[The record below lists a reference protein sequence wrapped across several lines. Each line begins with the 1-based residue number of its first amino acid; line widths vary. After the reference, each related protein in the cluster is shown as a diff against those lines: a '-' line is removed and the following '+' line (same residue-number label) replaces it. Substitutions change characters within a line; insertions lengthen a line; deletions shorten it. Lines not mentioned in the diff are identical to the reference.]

1 MIFASCWDDSFAC
14 QFRAYR
20 LAFQLSCYYQK
31 QVFVI
36 THEKARTKELDDYF
50 ALKFHP
56 LQVMMVVGR
65 SYKAEPE
72 CDPKVTLYDA
82 WRDRM
87 PCTRVFLIP
96 VVLVP
101 IVFPW
106 LDPQEK
112 QNRLDNGADQ

>member
-1 MIFASCWDDSFAC
+1 M
-14 QFRAYR
+14 YV
-20 LAFQLSCYYQK
+20 LSLLPRSPICHAIIEK

-72 CDPKVTLYDA
+72 CDPRHTLYDA
-82 WRDRM
+82 WQDHM
-87 PCTRVFLIP
+87 P
-96 VVLVP
+96 
-101 IVFPW
+101 
-106 LDPQEK
+106 
-112 QNRLDNGADQ
+112 

>member
-1 MIFASCWDDSFAC
+1 M
-14 QFRAYR
+14 YV
-20 LAFQLSCYYQK
+20 LSLLPRSPICHAIIEK

-72 CDPKVTLYDA
+72 CDPRHTLYDA

-87 PCTRVFLIP
+87 PCTHVFLIP
-96 VVLVP
+96 VVLVYK
-101 IVFPW
+101 VLFLFFPNGSN
-106 LDPQEK
+106 PK
-112 QNRLDNGADQ
+112 KKRLDHGADR

>member
-1 MIFASCWDDSFAC
+1 MTVLLVCSELTASQSN
-14 QFRAYR
+14 
-20 LAFQLSCYYQK
+20 LSCYYRK

-50 ALKFHP
+50 SLKFHP

-72 CDPKVTLYDA
+72 CDPRHTLYDA

-87 PCTRVFLIP
+87 PCTHVFLIP
-96 VVLVP
+96 VVLVYK
-101 IVFPW
+101 VLFLFFPNGSN
-106 LDPQEK
+106 PK
-112 QNRLDNGADQ
+112 KKRLDHGADR

>member
-1 MIFASCWDDSFAC
+1 MTVLLVCSELTASQSNCHAIIE
-14 QFRAYR
+14 
-20 LAFQLSCYYQK
+20 K

-72 CDPKVTLYDA
+72 CDPRHTLYDA

-87 PCTRVFLIP
+87 PCTHVFLIP
-96 VVLVP
+96 VVLVYK
-101 IVFPW
+101 VLFLFFPNGSN
-106 LDPQEK
+106 PK
-112 QNRLDNGADQ
+112 KKRLDHGADQ